1 MSYVLLSTIGN
12 RFLHLD
18 LSLLSSSAISINFKH
33 SRADVQMLQ
42 VTDLLALKFC
52 VEKKDDGQTNRQTRQ
67 SGFSNLKFVGDVL

>member
-1 MSYVLLSTIGN
+1 
-12 RFLHLD
+12 
-18 LSLLSSSAISINFKH
+18 
-33 SRADVQMLQ
+33 MLQ